1 MQLTIGEDIDFYY
14 ITDPKDVQPIADIFK
29 KEEYL
34 AVDTEVRMLH
44 EEYGDKSH
52 WKDPH
57 TSRVRLMQISGYKNS
72 IPYLFD
78 VLKLGVEALAPI
90 IEVLMDPSIK
100 KISHNNKYDSK
111 VFKSTFGVWL
121 PNWDCT
127 MILMQKLGLCTGY
140 KAAQIRGFSLKAL
153 ARDYFDIVL
162 SKVEQDSD
170 WGTEVLR
177 PEQLEY
183 AALDVGKPKSSKLK
197 HSILLDGYFLL
208 KQALETKPP
217 NGYGVAEC
225 LEWDQRCNEVL
236 AKCEY
241 TGMPISIDM
250 LNAIYNQARLELEE
264 SKLQLC
270 KDLDIKVDQRHN
282 FLEDG
287 TPYLEIIISDK
298 TTKLLNN
305 PKSLVELVNKKLNTI
320 GQKLTD
326 AQSGTLEA
334 LLKKLKV
341 EKEEAKKEQEAI
353 DSDEDT
359 ELDNGFFIEE
369 AEFNSTLIS
378 NLLKY
383 KSLVKL
389 VSIDYRNIINVVTG
403 CVHPEFL
410 CIGASTGRMASRGLF
425 NAQQISTL
433 SLVISALKNPFVSNS
448 LIF

>member
-14 ITDPKDVQPIADIFK
+14 IIDHKDVQPIADILS

-34 AVDTEVRMLH
+34 AVDTEVKMLH
-44 EEYGDKSH
+44 EEYGDKAH

-57 TSRVRLMQISGYKNS
+57 TSRVRLLQISGYKNNV
-72 IPYLFD
+72 PYVFD
-78 VLKLGVEALAPI
+78 VLKLGVKNLAPI
-90 IEVLMDPSIK
+90 IEVLMNPSIK
-100 KISHNNKYDSK
+100 KVAHNMKFDLK
-111 VFKSTFGVWL
+111 VLKSTFGVWV
-121 PNWDCT
+121 PNFDCT
-127 MILMQKLGLCTGY
+127 MIIMQKLGLATGY

-153 ARDYFDIVL
+153 ARDYFDIIL

-170 WGTEVLR
+170 WGTEILR
-177 PEQLEY
+177 AEQLEY
-183 AALDVGKPKSSKLK
+183 AALDVGKPKRSSLK

-208 KQALETKPP
+208 KEVLEVEPP

-236 AKCEY
+236 ARCEY
-241 TGMPISIDM
+241 SGMPVSLDM

-264 SKLQLC
+264 KKLQLC
-270 KDLDIKVDQRHN
+270 KDLNIRVEQRIN
-282 FLEDG
+282 FDEDG
-287 TPYLEIIISDK
+287 NPYKEIVISDQ
-298 TTKLLNN
+298 TIKLLNN
-305 PKSLVELVNKKLNTI
+305 PKKLVELVNRKLSTT

-326 AQSGTLEA
+326 AQSSSLETLI
-334 LLKKLKV
+334 KKLKV
-341 EKEEAKKEQEAI
+341 EKEEAEKESELN
-353 DSDEDT
+353 EDDD
-359 ELDNGFFIEE
+359 LDNEFFLEE
-369 AEFNSTLIS
+369 VEFNSTLIQ
-378 NLLKY
+378 NLLRY

-403 CVHPEFL
+403 CVHPEFS

-433 SLVISALKNPFVSNS
+433 SLEIPALNNPFISNS